1 MSFIQKKKNHN
12 PIATLTCV
20 PVRTL
25 VLVVLKSYIAIFRI
39 TKYKNMATLVEP
51 KPKPNNLAPQLILA
65 MHISSKVKN
74 KKKKKVFYCIVHTSL
89 NILLISFLSFF
100 FSIHPMLS
108 LSIFSPLFPQRPSS
122 AIADLA

>member
-25 VLVVLKSYIAIFRI
+25 VLVVLKSYITIFST
-39 TKYKNMATLVEP
+39 TKYKNMATLVE
-51 KPKPNNLAPQLILA
+51 PKPNNLAPQLILA
-65 MHISSKVKN
+65 MHIISNVKN

-122 AIADLA
+122 TIADLA